1 MEYDRD
7 VRGEADDYVSAR
19 IRMLAVGMAVL
30 FVVFAACD
38 WLQILPMI
46 PGSVTP

>member
-19 IRMLAVGMAVL
+19 IRMLAAGMAVL
-30 FVVFAACD
+30 FVIFAACD
-38 WLQILPMI
+38 WLQILPQI
-46 PGSVTP
+46 SRSVAP